1 MPPAEFNFVGF
12 VLLEVGLD
20 MDERSLWLAIALL
33 AVVAFAGS
41 DLTSLGILG
50 TLLVVGST
58 KEGH

>member
-1 MPPAEFNFVGF
+1 
-12 VLLEVGLD
+12 